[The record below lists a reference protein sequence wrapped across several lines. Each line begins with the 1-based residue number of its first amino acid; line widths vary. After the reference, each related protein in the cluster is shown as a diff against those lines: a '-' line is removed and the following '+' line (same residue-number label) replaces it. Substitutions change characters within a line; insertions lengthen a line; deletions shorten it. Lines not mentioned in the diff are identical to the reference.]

1 MMKWGYEGSKK
12 FIGGNPVEK
21 IIQSSRDISEVLAV
35 DLNACNNYSN
45 GLEATEVLDLP
56 ALLIF
61 GELDKMVNIEVGKVS
76 DLLYDLMTST
86 KAKKF
91 RAGFIKTDGSY
102 RVGKFDLLNRS
113 TWRQTDGTMYKRKGK
128 KRTTDADEY
137 ILAHDLEK
145 KAPRNISVKRLK
157 WFSVGKK
164 VYKINRLEIN
174 DDITIVMFDKVK
186 FNALKTLMT
195 KGDINE

>member
-1 MMKWGYEGSKK
+1 MT
-12 FIGGNPVEK
+12 
-21 IIQSSRDISEVLAV
+21 Q
-35 DLNACNNYSN
+35 
-45 GLEATEVLDLP
+45 
-56 ALLIF
+56 
-61 GELDKMVNIEVGKVS
+61 VNIEVGKVS

-113 TWRQTDGTMYKRKGK
+113 TWKQTDGTMYKRKGK
-128 KRTTDADEY
+128 KRTTDPDEY
-137 ILAHDLEK
+137 ILAHDLDK

-164 VYKINRLEIN
+164 VYEINRLEVN
-174 DDITIVMFDKVK
+174 DDITLVMFDKVK
-186 FNALKTLMT
+186 FTELKKIIVRPETNDHGFIEFNAFIESKS
-195 KGDINE
+195 DEN

>member
-1 MMKWGYEGSKK
+1 MTQT
-12 FIGGNPVEK
+12 N
-21 IIQSSRDISEVLAV
+21 IQ
-35 DLNACNNYSN
+35 
-45 GLEATEVLDLP
+45 
-56 ALLIF
+56 
-61 GELDKMVNIEVGKVS
+61 VGKVS

-91 RAGFIKTDGSY
+91 RAGFTKVNGEY

-113 TWRQTDGTMYKRKGK
+113 TWKQTDGTMYKRKGK

-145 KAPRNISVKRLK
+145 KAPRNISVRRLK

>member
-1 MMKWGYEGSKK
+1 MT
-12 FIGGNPVEK
+12 
-21 IIQSSRDISEVLAV
+21 Q
-35 DLNACNNYSN
+35 
-45 GLEATEVLDLP
+45 
-56 ALLIF
+56 
-61 GELDKMVNIEVGKVS
+61 VNIEVGKVS

-113 TWRQTDGTMYKRKGK
+113 TWKQTDGTMYKRKGK
-128 KRTTDADEY
+128 KRTTDPDES
-137 ILAHDLEK
+137 IFEHDLDK

-164 VYKINRLEIN
+164 VYKINRLELN

-186 FNALKTLMT
+186 FTALKTLMT

>member
-1 MMKWGYEGSKK
+1 M
-12 FIGGNPVEK
+12 
-21 IIQSSRDISEVLAV
+21 IQ
-35 DLNACNNYSN
+35 
-45 GLEATEVLDLP
+45 T
-56 ALLIF
+56 
-61 GELDKMVNIEVGKVS
+61 NIQVGKVS

-91 RAGFIKTDGSY
+91 RAGFTKVNGEY

-113 TWRQTDGTMYKRKGK
+113 TWKQTDGTMYKRKGK

-164 VYKINRLEIN
+164 VYKINRLEVN
-174 DDITIVMFDKVK
+174 EDITIVMFDKVK
-186 FNALKTLMT
+186 FTALKNLMT
-195 KGDINE
+195 KGDINEWMVSE